1 WDSGV
6 NGFDVLKSSW
16 SLRPAGRSAVQVS
29 GQLREVPC
37 AETVVNPEP
46 SNGSPAISSATVI
59 RRVPEVA
66 GGGTGGTLRAK
77 LTPTGRSRATVT
89 EHCVPSQSWI
99 GQLESVES
107 SAACAVTTTEDCS
120 ELTGLEQRVRLA

>member
-1 WDSGV
+1 M
-6 NGFDVLKSSW
+6 
-16 SLRPAGRSAVQVS
+16 QVS

-77 LTPTGRSRATVT
+77 LTPTVRSRSTVT
-89 EHCVPSQSWI
+89 EHCVPSQPGI
-99 GQLESVES
+99 DQLETVES
-107 SAACAVTTTEDCS
+107 SAGCAVRTTGD
-120 ELTGLEQRVRLA
+120 